1 MPPTID
7 KDARMLLREFV
18 KLDEGESFTLLI
30 DQGRRTE
37 AEAVCRAAQEMGAEP
52 VIVDISH
59 QVDCLLAGNEFW
71 VDPPPAV
78 AAAVQNS
85 NVTVAI
91 LDETY
96 GFRLDHK
103 VRQLISTGDH
113 CSLYKVDLGMGDW
126 GLAAADIIAADE
138 AGKILVSGFA
148 GADVVHITSQ
158 RGTDVTLS
166 IRNRECLVVPT
177 VPERGM
183 PYAIPIPL
191 WGEYNWA
198 PVEASVEGKVVID
211 GITEATPHLHVVAEP
226 VTWTVVNGR
235 VVDVAGDVDADD
247 FRTLFA
253 VDDGASMIGELG
265 VGGNPRG
272 IVGTETEKALLGTVH
287 FGLGQNDEYPGG
299 SILSKVHVDGG
310 VRAATIEVDG
320 KTIMVDGSLVD

>member
-7 KDARMLLREFV
+7 QDARMLLREYV
-18 KLDEGESFTLLI
+18 KLGEGESLTLLI
-30 DQGRRTE
+30 DQGRRAE

-59 QVDCLLAGNEFW
+59 QVASLLAGDDFW
-71 VDPPPAV
+71 VDPPAAV
-78 AAAVQNS
+78 TAAVQNS
-85 NVTVAI
+85 NVTVAV

-103 VRQLISTGDH
+103 VRQLISTGDR

-126 GLAAADIIAADE
+126 ELAADDITAADE
-138 AGKILVSGFA
+138 AGRTLLSRFT
-148 GADVVHITSQ
+148 GADVVHITSPG
-158 RGTDVTLS
+158 GTDVTLS
-166 IRNRECLVVPT
+166 IRSRECLVVPT
-177 VPERGM
+177 VPKRGM
-183 PYAIPIPL
+183 PYAIPVPL

-198 PVEASVEGKVVID
+198 PIETSVEGTIVID
-211 GITEATPHLHVVAEP
+211 GITEATPQLHVVSEP

-235 VVDVAGDVDADD
+235 VVDVAGGADAVD
-247 FRTLFA
+247 FRALFA
-253 VDDGASMIGELG
+253 IDDGASMVGELG

-310 VRAATIEVDG
+310 VRSATIEIDG
-320 KTIMVDGSLVD
+320 TTIMVDGSLLG